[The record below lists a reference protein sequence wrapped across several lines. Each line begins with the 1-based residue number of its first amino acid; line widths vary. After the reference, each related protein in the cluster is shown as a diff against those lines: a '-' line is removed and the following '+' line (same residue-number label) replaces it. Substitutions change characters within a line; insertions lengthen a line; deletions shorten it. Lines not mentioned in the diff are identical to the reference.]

1 MTTMKNLLFA
11 IAFFLSFGTIYAQ
24 QIFSEDFQTYEGFGT
39 TLTGGWTTSGV
50 GGFKVYIRGS
60 SNGNIKICEISLS
73 QNKKSDSLTTQSFG
87 PLTESASLSFTSR
100 LLDSY
105 IGTFPGFRHVIVN
118 GDKVSA
124 YISQNGGPFQFLQDL
139 LPNYPTSGTDFGN
152 FTLSLN
158 GFASSYVKV
167 KFVTAR
173 TSGDMI
179 PSFDNFIATNI
190 TSTKPLKTTQELSL
204 YPNPSNGHSIIKIES
219 SLNEKFMLSVFDVT
233 GRIIQ
238 GATSISATNAEIQ
251 IDMPGTYLVEL
262 VNSDGDKS
270 FQKLIVR

>member
-1 MTTMKNLLFA
+1 MKNLLFA

-50 GGFKVYIRGS
+50 GGYKVYIRGS
-60 SNGNIKICEISLS
+60 GNGNIKICEISLS

-204 YPNPSNGHSIIKIES
+204 YPNPSNGPVLVTAPGFTNKALVEIFNILGSKVHSGNIY
-219 SLNEKFMLSVFDVT
+219 NEKSNLDLNDLKSGV
-233 GRIIQ
+233 
-238 GATSISATNAEIQ
+238 
-251 IDMPGTYLVEL
+251 YLIKVSEGKQ
-262 VNSDGDKS
+262 VAVSR
-270 FQKLIVR
+270 LILK